1 MDNISQDV
9 TLDLDTLI
17 DGVAVDI
24 VESLSIDGDI
34 LFLPA
39 TVCMI
44 DDRITSVSLD
54 LRLACNRDRYTMID
68 ANVTD
73 QFDLVSNIRAA
84 DEYLTVVDLFGADQ
98 PTSHYLLREGGNGYL
113 IYENGNR
120 VLII

>member
-9 TLDLDTLI
+9 TLDLDMLI

-24 VESLSIDGDI
+24 VESISIDGDV
-34 LFLPA
+34 LFIPA

-54 LRLACNRDRYTMID
+54 LRLASNRDRWTMLD
-68 ANVTD
+68 AKVTH
-73 QFDLVSNIRAA
+73 QFDLVSNIRVA
-84 DEYLTVVDLFGADQ
+84 DEYLTVVDLFGAVQ

-113 IYENGNR
+113 TYENGNR
-120 VLII
+120 ILII